1 MSIVARS
8 VSENSEFSITLKLLM
23 SNKTV
28 SDNNEPLAH
37 RNSRANLERLL
48 TDIIEQPERRAEITQ
63 TIETIFAQDKAVLV
77 LDMSGF
83 SRTTRQHGIVSFLLM
98 IHQMK
103 RIARPA
109 IESQGGLIIKAEA
122 DNLLCLFD
130 TAADAVGAALEII
143 RGFTTANLLLPE
155 DRRLYASVGIG
166 YGRILNVADED
177 LFGDEV
183 NLASKLGEDVA
194 ERGAVLLTPKAQ
206 AQLQGSDIQTRE
218 EALSISG
225 ISLPYYIVEGLG

>member
-1 MSIVARS
+1 MTSI
-8 VSENSEFSITLKLLM
+8 I
-23 SNKTV
+23 
-28 SDNNEPLAH
+28 SDNNEPIAH

-48 TDIIEQPERRAEITQ
+48 NDIIEQPERRAELTQ
-63 TIETIFAQDKAVLV
+63 TIDTIFAQEKAVLV

-103 RIARPA
+103 LIARPA

-122 DNLLCLFD
+122 DNLFCLFD
-130 TAADAVGAALEII
+130 TVADAVGAARTIVGRL
-143 RGFTTANLLLPE
+143 TTVNVLLPE

-166 YGRILNVADED
+166 YGRILNIADED

-194 ERGAVLLTPKAQ
+194 ERGAVLLTPNAH
-206 AQLQGSDIQTRE
+206 AQLQDPSIQTRTVD
-218 EALSISG
+218 LSIAG
-225 ISLPYYIVEGLG
+225 ISLSYYVVEGLD

>member
-1 MSIVARS
+1 MASI
-8 VSENSEFSITLKLLM
+8 I
-23 SNKTV
+23 
-28 SDNNEPLAH
+28 SDNNEPVAN

-48 TDIIEQPERRAEITQ
+48 NDMIEQPEQRDEITQ
-63 TIETIFAQDKAVLV
+63 NIDAIFAQDKAVLV

-103 RIARPA
+103 LIARPA
-109 IESQGGLIIKAEA
+109 IEAQGGLILKAEA
-122 DNLLCLFD
+122 DNLFCLFD
-130 TAADAVGAALEII
+130 TADDAVQAAREIVG
-143 RGFTTANLLLPE
+143 RLTTVNVLLPE

-177 LFGDEV
+177 IFGDEV

-194 ERGAVLLTPKAQ
+194 ERGAVLLTANAQ
-206 AQLQGSDIQTRE
+206 ARLQDTSIQTRE
-218 EALSISG
+218 ETLSISG
-225 ISLPYYIVEGLG
+225 LSLSYYVVEGLS

>member
-1 MSIVARS
+1 M
-8 VSENSEFSITLKLLM
+8 TDTT
-23 SNKTV
+23 TV
-28 SDNNEPLAH
+28 SDNNEPVGQ

-48 TDIIEQPERRAEITQ
+48 SDIIEQPERREEIAQ
-63 TIETIFAQDKAVLV
+63 TIDTIFAQDKAVLV

-83 SRTTRQHGIVSFLLM
+83 SRTTRRHGIVSFLLM

-103 RIARPA
+103 LIARPA
-109 IESQGGLIIKAEA
+109 IESQAGLIIKAEA
-122 DNLLCLFD
+122 DNLFCLFD
-130 TAADAVGAALEII
+130 TAADAVGAAREIVG
-143 RGFTTANLLLPE
+143 RLTTVNVLLPE

-194 ERGAVLLTPKAQ
+194 ERGAVLLTPNAH
-206 AQLQGSDIQTRE
+206 AQLQDAAVQTRE
-218 EALSISG
+218 ETLSLSG
-225 ISLPYYIVEGLG
+225 LSLSYYVVEGLD

>member
-1 MSIVARS
+1 M
-8 VSENSEFSITLKLLM
+8 TD
-23 SNKTV
+23 TTPV
-28 SDNNEPLAH
+28 SDNNEPVAH

-48 TDIIEQPERRAEITQ
+48 SDMIEQPERREEITS

-98 IHQMK
+98 IHQLK

-109 IESQGGLIIKAEA
+109 IEAQAGLIIKAEA
-122 DNLLCLFD
+122 DNLFCLFD
-130 TAADAVGAALEII
+130 TAADAVQAAREIVG
-143 RGFTTANLLLPE
+143 RLTTVNVLLPE
-155 DRRLYASVGIG
+155 DRSLYASVGIG

-194 ERGAVLLTPKAQ
+194 ERGAVLLTPNAH
-206 AQLQGSDIQTRE
+206 AQLQDASIQIRE
-218 EALSISG
+218 ETLSISG
-225 ISLPYYIVEGLG
+225 LSLSYYVVEGLG